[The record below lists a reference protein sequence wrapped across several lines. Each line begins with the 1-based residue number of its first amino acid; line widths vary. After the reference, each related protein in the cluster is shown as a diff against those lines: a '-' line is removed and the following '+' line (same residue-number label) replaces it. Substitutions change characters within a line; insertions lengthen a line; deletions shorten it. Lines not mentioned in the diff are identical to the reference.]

1 MLPLLNTPAQAWSLA
16 SLRMAVITHLQNSLP
31 LVRLEFST
39 QHTARNIHFLPYKIN
54 FSMCLVLVKSPST
67 VLSFPSTQC
76 PRGSSMQWP
85 VSEFPSSDRRKRTMR
100 LSHILLSCL
109 PVDTHL
115 GCLHTLAIVNNAA
128 MNLGAQV
135 SFQDRVFSA
144 LGLCPGM
151 EDVDH
156 MVARTVGNVV
166 AMGDG
171 EH

>member
-1 MLPLLNTPAQAWSLA
+1 
-16 SLRMAVITHLQNSLP
+16 
-31 LVRLEFST
+31 
-39 QHTARNIHFLPYKIN
+39 
-54 FSMCLVLVKSPST
+54 MC
-67 VLSFPSTQC
+67 
-76 PRGSSMQWP
+76 
-85 VSEFPSSDRRKRTMR
+85 

-135 SFQDRVFSA
+135 SFQDHVFSA

-156 MVARTVGNVV
+156 MVARTVDNVV
-166 AMGDG
+166 AMGEGSTERGSYKVPQNGAIAWKRG
-171 EH
+171 ERGAIPCPLFYPRLASRTGETLRIKGGRGKGF